1 MCLSPLSEVSSG
13 ADTRDPKRVLVE
25 QEEKDHGIY
34 YPKLHPV
41 PTRVH
46 GSLQSN
52 TCASPKSP
60 HQFIYPYNGSSTVL
74 AATQSHHPLEAL
86 RRLHHSTP
94 NQNSTCSYGV
104 PQRSSHTPSPQN
116 LFQGQRTSKTPET
129 PASPRLVSLS
139 SPPPSSPVTTVG
151 GGRGP
156 QTNTHYP
163 HSVIVGGSPV
173 SPSPSNSPSVINM
186 NSVSP
191 RQRSRHPSTSLSPFS
206 EGGASSVGQL
216 GSNFSQRKKSTSSTP
231 HSPASGGSPNPSPLF
246 PKYKLEDILEQFK
259 NSGNS
264 STNNH
269 HLLIPINTPL
279 LSNQSSN
286 TCAVSSKP
294 LNSTM
299 SPTPSS
305 GPSNFDVNSA
315 GPSSLPLGAFLN
327 QHHSHQSKLSNTPSF
342 PASTLL
348 SAAAKAQLANQITQA
363 QNSNVASKP
372 MRMPS
377 SLEMLKEG
385 QQPSSQVI
393 NSTLINSHTFPTI
406 RPPNPSLV
414 SASSIL
420 LPSSQSLAQSL
431 PHLPAAVER
440 SALHRKR
447 HRRSLTVLGTQ
458 KDPQQLANGLPKTPP
473 IDAISATAINLSTSS
488 SIPSQLHSSSTS
500 AVQNQN
506 SAVMLENH
514 LLHTVQTQRL
524 PAPRQIAQLCRPP
537 RQNEALDFTTHL
549 TTAPLGLDPP
559 TQPLSAL
566 LHLLSVQNAQA
577 ASSVASSAPA
587 QPVSVSNEEN
597 GHTNKQS
604 PRLPSSSPN
613 SHSNLRYQKRRSP
626 CSNNNTNSPSSS
638 SSPFPSSLSQQRSPS
653 PSSSPLGLLQPQL
666 HPLSAASSPSQRS
679 CASTVLPNTNVAL
692 PNSSVSSGHVS
703 PPPSDKH
710 LPSENHLTAV
720 DCVSHNPLQ
729 EASPQDTVT
738 RESGV
743 NSISAAVDPIQSQGG
758 VALAISS
765 SPKPLDLSNHVLAL
779 LAASSTVP
787 QVEGSSNLMTDV
799 VMSSQESS
807 LAGKGVYQHRILK
820 IRTNPPFYCVFIY
833 LYNRSSIT
841 VLKYLH
847 ENIFYVNYYRLV
859 SLSNIYMEQVFSPL

>member
-1 MCLSPLSEVSSG
+1 MISFIEDKHSKCICFYPLLEVNSG
-13 ADTRDPKRVLVE
+13 ADTRDPKRVFVE

-34 YPKLHPV
+34 YSKPHPV
-41 PTRVH
+41 PARAH
-46 GSLQSN
+46 GNLQSHP
-52 TCASPKSP
+52 CASPKSP

-74 AATQSHHPLEAL
+74 HTTTQSHHPLEAL
-86 RRLHHSTP
+86 RRLHHPTP
-94 NQNSTCSYGV
+94 IPNSSSSYSV
-104 PQRSSHTPSPQN
+104 PQRSTHTPSPHN
-116 LFQGQRTSKTPET
+116 AFQGQKTPKTPET

-139 SPPPSSPVTTVG
+139 SPPPSSPVTIVG

-156 QTNTHYP
+156 QSNTHYP

-173 SPSPSNSPSVINM
+173 SPSSSSSPSVINM

-206 EGGASSVGQL
+206 EGGGSSAGGQL
-216 GSNFSQRKKSTSSTP
+216 GSNLSQRKRSTSSTP

-286 TCAVSSKP
+286 NTCAVSSKP
-294 LNSTM
+294 SNSTM

-327 QHHSHQSKLSNTPSF
+327 QHSHQSKLSNTPSF

-363 QNSNVASKP
+363 QNSSVASKP
-372 MRMPS
+372 VRMPS

-385 QQPSSQVI
+385 QQASSQVI

-406 RPPNPSLV
+406 RPPNPSLA

-420 LPSSQSLAQSL
+420 LPTSQSLAQSL
-431 PHLPAAVER
+431 PNLPAAVER

-447 HRRSLTVLGTQ
+447 HRRSPTVLGAQ
-458 KDPQQLANGLPKTPP
+458 KDTRQLANGLPKSPP

-488 SIPSQLHSSSTS
+488 TMPSQLHSSSTS
-500 AVQNQN
+500 AVQNQ
-506 SAVMLENH
+506 SAIMLENH
-514 LLHTVQTQRL
+514 LLLHAGQTQRL

-537 RQNEALDFTTHL
+537 RQHEALDFTTNV
-549 TTAPLGLDPP
+549 TTTPLGLDPP

-577 ASSVASSAPA
+577 ASAVASSAPT
-587 QPVSVSNEEN
+587 QPVSVLNEEN

-604 PRLPSSSPN
+604 PRLSPSSQN
-613 SHSNLRYQKRRSP
+613 SHSNLRHQERQSP
-626 CSNNNTNSPSSS
+626 CPNNNTNTPSSSS
-638 SSPFPSSLSQQRSPS
+638 SSPFPGSLPKQTSS
-653 PSSSPLGLLQPQL
+653 PSSSPLGSVQSY
-666 HPLSAASSPSQRS
+666 PLSAASSPPQRT
-679 CASTVLPNTNVAL
+679 CAPTALPNINVAL
-692 PNSSVSSGHVS
+692 PNSSVSSRHVP
-703 PPPSDKH
+703 PPPSVKD
-710 LPSENHLTAV
+710 LPSENRHAV
-720 DCVSHNPLQ
+720 DIVSHNPMQ
-729 EASPQDTVT
+729 EVSPHDTVT
-738 RESGV
+738 RETGV
-743 NSISAAVDPIQSQGG
+743 NSISASVDSSQSPGGGPLAV
-758 VALAISS
+758 SS

-779 LAASSTVP
+779 LTASSAVH
-787 QVEGSSNLMTDV
+787 QGEGSSNLMADD
-799 VMSSQESS
+799 VMSSQEGSV
-807 LAGKGVYQHRILK
+807 AGKYIFQHK
-820 IRTNPPFYCVFIY
+820 I
-833 LYNRSSIT
+833 
-841 VLKYLH
+841 
-847 ENIFYVNYYRLV
+847 
-859 SLSNIYMEQVFSPL
+859 

>member
-1 MCLSPLSEVSSG
+1 MCLYPLSEVSSG

-25 QEEKDHGIY
+25 QEERDHGIY
-34 YPKLHPV
+34 YPKHHPV
-41 PTRVH
+41 PARVH
-46 GSLQSN
+46 GNLQSN
-52 TCASPKSP
+52 PCGSPKSP

-74 AATQSHHPLEAL
+74 HTTTQSHHPLEAL
-86 RRLHHSTP
+86 RRLHHPTP
-94 NQNSTCSYGV
+94 LPNSSCSYSV

-116 LFQGQRTSKTPET
+116 AFQGQRTPKTPET

-139 SPPPSSPVTTVG
+139 SPPPSSPVTIVG

-156 QTNTHYP
+156 QTNSHY
-163 HSVIVGGSPV
+163 SVIVGGSPV
-173 SPSPSNSPSVINM
+173 SPSPSSSPSVINM

-206 EGGASSVGQL
+206 EGGGSSVGGQL

-264 STNNH
+264 TNH

-286 TCAVSSKP
+286 NTCAVSSKP
-294 LNSTM
+294 SKSTM
-299 SPTPSS
+299 SPAPSC
-305 GPSNFDVNSA
+305 GPSNFDANSA

-327 QHHSHQSKLSNTPSF
+327 QHHSHQSKLSNTPPF

-406 RPPNPSLV
+406 RPPNASLAL
-414 SASSIL
+414 ASSIL
-420 LPSSQSLAQSL
+420 LPSSQTLSQSL
-431 PHLPAAVER
+431 PHLPTAVER

-447 HRRSLTVLGTQ
+447 HRRSPTVLGIQ
-458 KDPQQLANGLPKTPP
+458 KDAQQVANGLPKTPP

-500 AVQNQN
+500 AVQNQ

-514 LLHTVQTQRL
+514 LLLHPGQPQRL

-549 TTAPLGLDPP
+549 TTTPLGLDPP

-566 LHLLSVQNAQA
+566 LHLLSVQSAQA
-577 ASSVASSAPA
+577 ASSAASSVSA
-587 QPVSVSNEEN
+587 QPGSVSNEEN

-604 PRLPSSSPN
+604 PRLSPSSPN
-613 SHSNLRYQKRRSP
+613 SHSSLRHQERQSP
-626 CSNNNTNSPSSS
+626 CPNNNTNPPLSSS
-638 SSPFPSSLSQQRSPS
+638 STFPSSLHQPSS

-666 HPLSAASSPSQRS
+666 HPLSAASSLPLRS
-679 CASTVLPNTNVAL
+679 CAPAALPNTNVAL
-692 PNSSVSSGHVS
+692 PHSSVSSRHVS

-710 LPSENHLTAV
+710 LPSENRLPAA
-720 DCVSHNPLQ
+720 DCVSHNPMQ

-738 RESGV
+738 RETGV
-743 NSISAAVDPIQSQGG
+743 NSISASADPTQSQGG
-758 VALAISS
+758 VPLATSS

-779 LAASSTVP
+779 LAASSTVS
-787 QVEGSSNLMTDV
+787 QGEGSSNLMSD
-799 VMSSQESS
+799 VMSSQESP
-807 LAGKGVYQHRILK
+807 LAGKDIIHCRI
-820 IRTNPPFYCVFIY
+820 
-833 LYNRSSIT
+833 
-841 VLKYLH
+841 
-847 ENIFYVNYYRLV
+847 
-859 SLSNIYMEQVFSPL
+859 

>member
-1 MCLSPLSEVSSG
+1 MYPLSEVNSG
-13 ADTRDPKRVLVE
+13 ADTRDPKRVLGE

-34 YPKLHPV
+34 YPKLHPA
-41 PTRVH
+41 PSRVH
-46 GSLQSN
+46 GNLQSN
-52 TCASPKSP
+52 PCASPKSP
-60 HQFIYPYNGSSTVL
+60 HHFIYPYNGSSTVL
-74 AATQSHHPLEAL
+74 HTTTQSHLSLEAL
-86 RRLHHSTP
+86 RRLHHPTP
-94 NQNSTCSYGV
+94 IPTSSCSYSV
-104 PQRSSHTPSPQN
+104 PQRSPHTPSPQN
-116 LFQGQRTSKTPET
+116 AFQGQRTAKTPET

-139 SPPPSSPVTTVG
+139 SPPPSSPVTVVG

-156 QTNTHYP
+156 QNNTHYP

-173 SPSPSNSPSVINM
+173 SPSPSSSPSVINM

-206 EGGASSVGQL
+206 EGGGSSIGAQL
-216 GSNFSQRKKSTSSTP
+216 GSSFSQRKKSSSSTP

-264 STNNH
+264 STNNNH

-286 TCAVSSKP
+286 MCAASSKP
-294 LNSTM
+294 SKSTM
-299 SPTPSS
+299 SPSPSS

-315 GPSSLPLGAFLN
+315 GPSTLPLGAFLN
-327 QHHSHQSKLSNTPSF
+327 QHHSHQSKLSNTPPF

-372 MRMPS
+372 VRMPS

-406 RPPNPSLV
+406 RPPNPSLT
-414 SASSIL
+414 SASSSTL

-447 HRRSLTVLGTQ
+447 QRRSPTVIGTQ
-458 KDPQQLANGLPKTPP
+458 KDTQQLANGLPKTPP
-473 IDAISATAINLSTSS
+473 VDAISATAINLSTSS
-488 SIPSQLHSSSTS
+488 SVQSQLHSFSTS
-500 AVQNQN
+500 AVQNQ
-506 SAVMLENH
+506 SAVMSENH
-514 LLHTVQTQRL
+514 LLHPSQTQRR
-524 PAPRQIAQLCRPP
+524 PAPRQLAQLCRPP

-549 TTAPLGLDPP
+549 TTTPLGLDPP

-577 ASSVASSAPA
+577 ASSVASTAPA
-587 QPVSVSNEEN
+587 QPASLSNEEN
-597 GHTNKQS
+597 GHTNKRS
-604 PRLPSSSPN
+604 PRLSPASPN
-613 SHSNLRYQKRRSP
+613 SHSSLSHRERQSP
-626 CSNNNTNSPSSS
+626 YSNNNTNPPSSS
-638 SSPFPSSLSQQRSPS
+638 TGPFPGSLPQQPSPS
-653 PSSSPLGLLQPQL
+653 PSSSPLGLLQSQSRPR
-666 HPLSAASSPSQRS
+666 SAASSPSLRS
-679 CASTVLPNTNVAL
+679 APTTNVAL
-692 PNSSVSSGHVS
+692 PNSSVLSQHVS
-703 PPPSDKH
+703 PPPSDKR
-710 LPSENHLTAV
+710 LPSENHLPPV
-720 DCVSHNPLQ
+720 DCVSHNPTQ
-729 EASPQDTVT
+729 EASSRDTVT
-738 RESGV
+738 RETGTS
-743 NSISAAVDPIQSQGG
+743 SISASVDPVQAQGG
-758 VALAISS
+758 VPLAVSS

-787 QVEGSSNLMTDV
+787 QGEGSSNLMTD

-807 LAGKGVYQHRILK
+807 LAGKDIFQCNICIYK
-820 IRTNPPFYCVFIY
+820 KRTKPPFF
-833 LYNRSSIT
+833 T
-841 VLKYLH
+841 VYKYSNNKGCMTICTLKYSRI
-847 ENIFYVNYYRLV
+847 E
-859 SLSNIYMEQVFSPL
+859 SC

>member
-1 MCLSPLSEVSSG
+1 MLYPPSEVNSG

-34 YPKLHPV
+34 YPKLHPA
-41 PTRVH
+41 PSRVH
-46 GSLQSN
+46 GNLQSN
-52 TCASPKSP
+52 PCASPKSP

-74 AATQSHHPLEAL
+74 HTTTQSHLSLEAL
-86 RRLHHSTP
+86 RRLHHPTP
-94 NQNSTCSYGV
+94 IPTSSCSYSV
-104 PQRSSHTPSPQN
+104 PQRSPHTPSPQN
-116 LFQGQRTSKTPET
+116 AFQGQRTAKTPES
-129 PASPRLVSLS
+129 PASLRVVSLS
-139 SPPPSSPVTTVG
+139 SPPPSSPVTMVG

-156 QTNTHYP
+156 QNNAHYP

-173 SPSPSNSPSVINM
+173 SPSPSSSPSVINM

-206 EGGASSVGQL
+206 EGGGSSIGAQL
-216 GSNFSQRKKSTSSTP
+216 GSGFSQRKKSSSSTP

-264 STNNH
+264 STNNNH

-286 TCAVSSKP
+286 MCAASSKP
-294 LNSTM
+294 SKSTM
-299 SPTPSS
+299 SPSPSS

-315 GPSSLPLGAFLN
+315 GPSTLPLGAFLN

-372 MRMPS
+372 VRMPS
-377 SLEMLKEG
+377 PLEMLKEG
-385 QQPSSQVI
+385 QQPSSQVM

-406 RPPNPSLV
+406 RPPNPSLA
-414 SASSIL
+414 SASSPSSSAL
-420 LPSSQSLAQSL
+420 LPSSQSLAQSS

-447 HRRSLTVLGTQ
+447 QRRSPAVIGAQ
-458 KDPQQLANGLPKTPP
+458 KDTQQLANGLPKTPP
-473 IDAISATAINLSTSS
+473 AEAISATAINLSTSPS
-488 SIPSQLHSSSTS
+488 LQSQLHSFSTS
-500 AVQNQN
+500 AVQNQ
-506 SAVMLENH
+506 SAVVSEHH
-514 LLHTVQTQRL
+514 LLHPSQTQRP
-524 PAPRQIAQLCRPP
+524 PAPRQLAQLCRPP

-549 TTAPLGLDPP
+549 TATPLGLDPP

-577 ASSVASSAPA
+577 ASSAAGAAPA
-587 QPVSVSNEEN
+587 QPASLSNEEN
-597 GHTNKQS
+597 GHTTRRS
-604 PRLPSSSPN
+604 PRLSPASPSSRSSL
-613 SHSNLRYQKRRSP
+613 SHRERQSP
-626 CSNNNTNSPSSS
+626 CSNSNTNPPSSGTG
-638 SSPFPSSLSQQRSPS
+638 PFPSSLPQQPSPS
-653 PSSSPLGLLQPQL
+653 PSSSPLGSLPSQL
-666 HPLSAASSPSQRS
+666 HPLSAASSPSRRS
-679 CASTVLPNTNVAL
+679 AANANVAL
-692 PNSSVSSGHVS
+692 PNSSVLSQHVS

-710 LPSENHLTAV
+710 LPSENRLPPG
-720 DCVSHNPLQ
+720 DCGQ
-729 EASPQDTVT
+729 EASPRDTVT
-738 RESGV
+738 REAGASGV
-743 NSISAAVDPIQSQGG
+743 SASVDP
-758 VALAISS
+758 ISS

-787 QVEGSSNLMTDV
+787 QGEGSSNLMTD

-807 LAGKGVYQHRILK
+807 LAGKHIFQCNMYIYV
-820 IRTNPPFYCVFIY
+820 Y
-833 LYNRSSIT
+833 LY
-841 VLKYLH
+841 V
-847 ENIFYVNYYRLV
+847 
-859 SLSNIYMEQVFSPL
+859 

>member
-1 MCLSPLSEVSSG
+1 M
-13 ADTRDPKRVLVE
+13 E

-41 PTRVH
+41 PARVP
-46 GSLQSN
+46 GNLQLN
-52 TCASPKSP
+52 PCASPKSP

-74 AATQSHHPLEAL
+74 HTTAQSHHPLEAL
-86 RRLHHSTP
+86 RRLHHPTP
-94 NQNSTCSYGV
+94 IPNSSSSYSV
-104 PQRSSHTPSPQN
+104 PQRSTHTPSPQN
-116 LFQGQRTSKTPET
+116 AFHGQITPKTPET

-139 SPPPSSPVTTVG
+139 SPPPSSPVTIVG

-173 SPSPSNSPSVINM
+173 SPSSCSSPSVINM

-206 EGGASSVGQL
+206 EGGGSSVGGQL
-216 GSNFSQRKKSTSSTP
+216 GSNLSQRKKSTSSTS

-286 TCAVSSKP
+286 NTCAVSSKP
-294 LNSTM
+294 SNSTM

-315 GPSSLPLGAFLN
+315 GPPSLPLGAFLN

-363 QNSNVASKP
+363 QNSSVASKP
-372 MRMPS
+372 VRMPS
-377 SLEMLKEG
+377 SLEMFKEG
-385 QQPSSQVI
+385 QQASSQVI

-406 RPPNPSLV
+406 RPPNPSLA

-440 SALHRKR
+440 SALYRKR
-447 HRRSLTVLGTQ
+447 HRRSPTVLVTQ
-458 KDPQQLANGLPKTPP
+458 KDTQQLANGLPKSPP
-473 IDAISATAINLSTSS
+473 TDVISATAINLSTSFTM
-488 SIPSQLHSSSTS
+488 PPQLHSSSTS
-500 AVQNQN
+500 AVQNQ
-506 SAVMLENH
+506 SAIMLENH
-514 LLHTVQTQRL
+514 LLLHAGQTQRL
-524 PAPRQIAQLCRPP
+524 PAPREIAQFCRPP
-537 RQNEALDFTTHL
+537 RQNEALDFTTHV
-549 TTAPLGLDPP
+549 TTTPLVLDPP

-577 ASSVASSAPA
+577 ASSVASSAPT
-587 QPVSVSNEEN
+587 QPVSVLNEEN

-604 PRLPSSSPN
+604 PRLSPSSPN
-613 SHSNLRYQKRRSP
+613 SLSNLRHQERQSP
-626 CSNNNTNSPSSS
+626 CPDNNTNPPFSSS
-638 SSPFPSSLSQQRSPS
+638 NPFPSSLPKQTSS
-653 PSSSPLGLLQPQL
+653 PSSSPLGLVQS
-666 HPLSAASSPSQRS
+666 HPLSAASSPPQRTYVP
-679 CASTVLPNTNVAL
+679 AALHNTNVAL
-692 PNSSVSSGHVS
+692 PNSSVSPRHVTAR
-703 PPPSDKH
+703 PSDKH
-710 LPSENHLTAV
+710 LPSENHLPTV
-720 DCVSHNPLQ
+720 DIVSH
-729 EASPQDTVT
+729 SPVKEVSQHDTVT
-738 RESGV
+738 RETAV
-743 NSISAAVDPIQSQGG
+743 NSISASVDPSQSPGSCP
-758 VALAISS
+758 LANSS

-779 LAASSTVP
+779 LAASSAVH
-787 QVEGSSNLMTDV
+787 QGEGSSNLMADDV
-799 VMSSQESS
+799 TSSQESS
-807 LAGKGVYQHRILK
+807 VAGKDIFQHK
-820 IRTNPPFYCVFIY
+820 I
-833 LYNRSSIT
+833 
-841 VLKYLH
+841 
-847 ENIFYVNYYRLV
+847 
-859 SLSNIYMEQVFSPL
+859 

>member
-1 MCLSPLSEVSSG
+1 MSTKIPSAFIISDDSEEKHFYPLSEVNNG

-46 GSLQSN
+46 GNLPPN

-60 HQFIYPYNGSSTVL
+60 HQFIFPYNGSSTVL
-74 AATQSHHPLEAL
+74 HATTQAHHPLEAL

-94 NQNSTCSYGV
+94 IQNSSCSYSV

-116 LFQGQRTSKTPET
+116 PFQGQITSKTPET

-139 SPPPSSPVTTVG
+139 SPPPSSPVTIVG

-173 SPSPSNSPSVINM
+173 SPSPSSSPSVINM

-206 EGGASSVGQL
+206 EGGGSSVGQL
-216 GSNFSQRKKSTSSTP
+216 GSNFSQRKKSSSSTP

-294 LNSTM
+294 SNSTM
-299 SPTPSS
+299 SPSPSS
-305 GPSNFDVNSA
+305 GPPNFDVNSA
-315 GPSSLPLGAFLN
+315 GPSSLPPGAFLN

-372 MRMPS
+372 VRMP

-406 RPPNPSLV
+406 RPPNPSLA

-431 PHLPAAVER
+431 PHLPATVER

-447 HRRSLTVLGTQ
+447 HRRSPTVLGTQ
-458 KDPQQLANGLPKTPP
+458 KDPQHVANGLSRTPP
-473 IDAISATAINLSTSS
+473 TDAISATAINLSTSS

-500 AVQNQN
+500 AVQNQ

-514 LLHTVQTQRL
+514 LLLHPGQAQRL

-537 RQNEALDFTTHL
+537 RQNEALDFTTHV
-549 TTAPLGLDPP
+549 TTTPLGLDPP

-587 QPVSVSNEEN
+587 QLVSVSNEEN

-604 PRLPSSSPN
+604 PRLSPSSPS
-613 SHSNLRYQKRRSP
+613 SHSNLRHQKRRSP
-626 CSNNNTNSPSSS
+626 CSNNNTNPPSSG
-638 SSPFPSSLSQQRSPS
+638 SSPFPSSLPQQQSP
-653 PSSSPLGLLQPQL
+653 PPSSPLGLLQTQL
-666 HPLSAASSPSQRS
+666 HPQSAASSPPQRS
-679 CASTVLPNTNVAL
+679 CASTLLPNTNVAL
-692 PNSSVSSGHVS
+692 PNSSGASGHVS
-703 PPPSDKH
+703 PPPSDKRH
-710 LPSENHLTAV
+710 LPTV
-720 DCVSHNPLQ
+720 GCVSHHPLQ
-729 EASPQDTVT
+729 EASAHDTVIRGT
-738 RESGV
+738 GV
-743 NSISAAVDPIQSQGG
+743 NSMSAAVDPVQSHGG
-758 VALAISS
+758 VALAVSS

-787 QVEGSSNLMTDV
+787 QGEGSSNLTSDV

-807 LAGKGVYQHRILK
+807 LAGKDIFQHKILTK
-820 IRTNPPFYCVFIY
+820 NRFMMY
-833 LYNRSSIT
+833 LC
-841 VLKYLH
+841 LH
-847 ENIFYVNYYRLV
+847 HKGSTTEICA
-859 SLSNIYMEQVFSPL
+859 